1 MAAQDDDGSAIDSPP
16 PDAVTGSA
24 AEPEVLEPALWQKL
38 LGASD
43 TAAFAAA
50 FVRLQVLSVPGAN
63 AATLFLVDQGR
74 PSLVAAWPAR
84 AGEVPKPLAELA
96 ALVVAQS
103 RTILRAGNG
112 GAHRLIGQP
121 VEIDGSLVAVSI
133 LGVAADPRTDDRE
146 AASRQVRQM
155 QWGLAWL
162 RDHLRAAASGE
173 ARRERDRSRATLE
186 ILATVIEKE
195 DFRSAGI
202 AAATEMALRFDCAR
216 VSIGFVRFGST
227 RVTAISHSAS
237 FSRSMQLVQQLGAA
251 MDEAVDQRAMIRFP
265 VAPDDVVATHAHA
278 GLAHA
283 QRSGNLLTIPLLVV
297 DRFVG
302 AVTFERAAGQPFE
315 PDLVQLLDIVVAAI
329 GPILYEKRRNDRWL
343 IVKAGDALY
352 TQLKRLLG
360 PGHVWRKLFVAGLL
374 ALVVFF
380 SLATDTFRVTANA
393 QVEGSERRSVV
404 SAYDGYVQ
412 TAKARAGDFVRAGD
426 ELASLEDR
434 ELNLERLR
442 WEAEKQQH
450 RYEYDRALAAR
461 EPANLNIIQSRIDQ
475 ADSQLR
481 LIDEQLARL
490 RILAPFDGLLVSGD
504 LSQRIG
510 ASVARGETLF
520 ELSPLTGY
528 RVVMVVDERDI
539 AELQVGQSGQVVFTS
554 LPEQP
559 YDITVEVITPVAV
572 QVQGRN
578 GFRVEAAIAGDLDR
592 LRPGMTGVGKVS
604 VEQRPLLAIWL
615 HPILDWLRLTLWRW
629 VP

>member
-1 MAAQDDDGSAIDSPP
+1 ME
-16 PDAVTGSA
+16 TA

-38 LGASD
+38 LIASD
-43 TAAFAAA
+43 TAAFASA
-50 FVRLQVLSVPGAN
+50 FVRLQALSLPGTTS
-63 AATLFLVDQGR
+63 AALFLVEQGR
-74 PSLVAAWPAR
+74 PVLSAAWPAR
-84 AGEVPKPLAELA
+84 GTEATRALAELA

-103 RTILRAGNG
+103 RTILRSG
-112 GAHRLIGQP
+112 GKGSGHRLIGQP
-121 VEIDGSLVAVSI
+121 VEIDGGLVAVSVI
-133 LGVAADPRTDDRE
+133 SVATEPGADDKET
-146 AASRQVRQM
+146 ASRQVRQM

-162 RDHLRAAASGE
+162 RDHLRATASGE
-173 ARRERDRSRATLE
+173 VKRERDRSRATLE
-186 ILATVIEKE
+186 VLASVLEKE

-202 AAATEMALRFDCAR
+202 AAATELALRFDCSR
-216 VSIGFVRFGST
+216 VSIGFTRFGSI

-237 FSRSMQLVQQLGAA
+237 FARSMQLVQQLGAA
-251 MDEAVDQRAMIRFP
+251 MDEAVDQRALIRFP
-265 VAPDDVVATHAHA
+265 PAPGDVVATHAHA

-283 QRSGNLLTIPLLVV
+283 QRSANLLTIPLLVV

-315 PDLVQLLDIVVAAI
+315 PALVQLLDVVITAI
-329 GPILYEKRRNDRWL
+329 GPILHEKRRNDRWL
-343 IVKAGDALY
+343 VVKAGDALH

-374 ALVVFF
+374 ASVLFF
-380 SLATDTFRVTANA
+380 SLATDTYRVTANA
-393 QVEGSERRSVV
+393 LVEGSERRSVV

-412 TAKARAGDFVRAGD
+412 TASARAGDFVKAGD

-481 LIDEQLARL
+481 LLDEQLARL

-539 AELQVGQSGQVVFTS
+539 ADLEVGQAGQVIFTS

-559 YDITVEVITPVAV
+559 FDITVEVITPVAV

-578 GFRVEAAIAGDLDR
+578 GFRVEAAIEGDLNR
-592 LRPGMTGVGKVS
+592 LRPGMTGVGKVAI
-604 VEQRPLLAIWL
+604 EQEPLIAIWL

-629 VP
+629 TA